1 MPFRDDT
8 RPSAPAVDP
17 LVRFTELFAAF
28 DAGRGMFGDRAPLRL
43 AAVTLVTTP
52 GPAAI
57 VAERVRQLDEEL
69 KPHYGWTSSVD
80 ASMRLVLAAALVR
93 AGESVA
99 AFVAASTRVQALM
112 REAKVRRGGV
122 HEVLAALTLRRVIG
136 VEPTIAH
143 VERMRGIYER
153 MKHHHWFLTGP
164 EDLTACAMLVGREGT
179 PAQIGDHV
187 EAIYR
192 RLADAPKVSGGDAL
206 QTAAN
211 VLGLVALAPDEA
223 ADRFLA
229 VATALRDA
237 GVKVRTSEYD
247 EVAVLAFLPRS
258 APVVAARVAT
268 MRERIAQDLAWY
280 EGDDATS
287 LATNLAF
294 VELLEAEDDARVA
307 ALSDAKMLL
316 DMQTILAMRQATMIA
331 VTTAT

>member
-8 RPSAPAVDP
+8 RASTPAVDP
-17 LVRFTELFAAF
+17 LTRFTELFAAF
-28 DAGRGMFGDRAPLRL
+28 DAGRGTFGDRAPLRL
-43 AAVTLVTTP
+43 AAVTLVTTS

-57 VAERVRQLDEEL
+57 VAKRVRELDAEL

-93 AGESVA
+93 ADESVA
-99 AFVAASTRVQALM
+99 EFVAGSARVQALM

-122 HEVLAALTLRRVIG
+122 HEVLAALILRRVTG
-136 VEPTIAH
+136 GEPTLAH

-179 PAQIGDHV
+179 PEQIGDHV

-192 RLADAPKVSGGDAL
+192 RLADAPKIWGGEAL

-211 VLGLVALAPDEA
+211 VLGLVALAPNEA

-229 VATALRDA
+229 IATALRDA
-237 GVKVRTSEYD
+237 GLKVRGAEYD

-258 APVVAARVAT
+258 AVLVAARVAT
-268 MRERIAQDLAWY
+268 MRERIKQDLAWY
-280 EGDDATS
+280 EDQEATS

-294 VELLEAEDDARVA
+294 VQMLEGDDDARIA
-307 ALSDAKMLL
+307 ALADAKMLL
-316 DMQTILAMRQATMIA
+316 DMQSIIAMRQASVVA
-331 VTTAT
+331 AT